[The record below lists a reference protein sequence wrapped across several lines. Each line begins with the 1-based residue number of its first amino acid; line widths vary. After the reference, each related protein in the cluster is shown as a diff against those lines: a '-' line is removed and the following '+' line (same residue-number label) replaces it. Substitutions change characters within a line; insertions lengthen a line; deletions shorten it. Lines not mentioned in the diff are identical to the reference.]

1 MMVDLRSTRTAAFGT
16 STVGKGLACGAST
29 ELGERTVSVGGTSSS
44 LLSGEEA
51 VQVERVGGSASS
63 EREYDDTE

>member
-51 VQVERVGGSASS
+51 VQVKGVGGSASS
-63 EREYDDTE
+63 ERK